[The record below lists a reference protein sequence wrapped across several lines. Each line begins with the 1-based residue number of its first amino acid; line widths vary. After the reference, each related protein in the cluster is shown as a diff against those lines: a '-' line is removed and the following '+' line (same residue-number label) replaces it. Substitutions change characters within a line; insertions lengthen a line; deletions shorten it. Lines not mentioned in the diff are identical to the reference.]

1 MPSETMINKPKKS
14 IRVSVNRFF
23 SRYLGKT
30 AFYTFLLGVSEFSI
44 FSWNIIRSSRKMTF
58 SHMDAFL
65 RVVINQIKFTGAKA
79 LPLLSIISLTLG
91 ASTIIQA
98 VTFLPKFGQDD
109 FIGNL
114 LKLVIVREVG
124 PLITAIVVLTR
135 SGSAIASEMAT
146 QKLHREIEAIELMG
160 INPNLLMIMPRI
172 IAGIVSVSLLIVYFD
187 FVAFLGGYMIANMVS
202 SFPFSTFLEHLL
214 KSLAITDILSSQIK
228 ALVCGITI
236 PLVCS
241 YYGLKPNTLFEIP
254 IFVSKAVVRS
264 LFSVFL
270 LTGLISVVFYL

>member
-1 MPSETMINKPKKS
+1 MPVKTAGFKGF
-14 IRVSVNRFF
+14 VNRSFAYVF
-23 SRYLGKT
+23 KNTLLYK
-30 AFYTFLLGVSEFSI
+30 FLLGTSDFSI
-44 FSWNIIRSSRKMTF
+44 FSWNVIMSGRKM
-58 SHMDAFL
+58 SLAHMDAFM
-65 RVVINQIKFTGAKA
+65 RVVLNQIKFTGAKA

-135 SGSAIASEMAT
+135 SGSAIAAEMAT
-146 QKLHREIEAIELMG
+146 QKLHREIEAVEMMG
-160 INPNLLMIMPRI
+160 IDPNLLMTLPRVIGGI
-172 IAGIVSVSLLIVYFD
+172 IAVSLLIVFFD
-187 FVAFLGGYMIANMVS
+187 FIAFLGGYLIAGLVA
-202 SFPFSTFLEHLL
+202 SFPFSTFLQHLL
-214 KSLAITDILSSQIK
+214 KSMTIIDIISSFVK
-228 ALVCGITI
+228 ALIYGMTI

-270 LTGLISVVFYL
+270 LNGLVSVIFYL

>member
-1 MPSETMINKPKKS
+1 MA
-14 IRVSVNRFF
+14 V
-23 SRYLGKT
+23 KT
-30 AFYTFLLGVSEFSI
+30 AGFRGFINRSFSYFFKGTSFYRFLLGTSDFSI
-44 FSWNIIRSSRKMTF
+44 FSWNVIISGRKLTF
-58 SHMDAFL
+58 AHMDAFM

-79 LPLLSIISLTLG
+79 LPLLSIISLTIG

-114 LKLVIVREVG
+114 LKLVIVREIG

-135 SGSAIASEMAT
+135 SGSAIAAEMAT

-160 INPNLLMIMPRI
+160 INPNLLMTLPRVI
-172 IAGIVSVSLLIVYFD
+172 GGVVAVSLLIVYFD
-187 FVAFLGGYMIANMVS
+187 FIAFLGGYLIAAMVS
-202 SFPFSTFLEHLL
+202 SFPFSTLLEHLL
-214 KSLAITDILSSQIK
+214 KSMTLLDVFSSFVK
-228 ALVCGITI
+228 AFIYGLTI

-254 IFVSKAVVRS
+254 IYVSKAVVTS

-270 LTGLISVVFYL
+270 LNGFISVIFYL